1 MEVKLRRIGNSLG
14 IIIPKELLER
24 YALQEG
30 DDLELL
36 AEEHRLVLH
45 ISDVAFQRQIHAA
58 RNMMEKYRVALK
70 KLAE

>member
-1 MEVKLRRIGNSLG
+1 MDVKLRRVGNSMG
-14 IIIPKELLER
+14 IIIPEELLER

-30 DDLELL
+30 DDLELR
-36 AEEHRLVLH
+36 AEEHRIVLH
-45 ISDVAFQRQIHAA
+45 ISDVAFQRQIQAA

>member
-1 MEVKLRRIGNSLG
+1 MDVKLRRVGNSMG

-30 DDLELL
+30 DDLELR
-36 AEEHRLVLH
+36 AEEHRIVLH
-45 ISDVAFQRQIHAA
+45 ISDVAFQRQIQAA